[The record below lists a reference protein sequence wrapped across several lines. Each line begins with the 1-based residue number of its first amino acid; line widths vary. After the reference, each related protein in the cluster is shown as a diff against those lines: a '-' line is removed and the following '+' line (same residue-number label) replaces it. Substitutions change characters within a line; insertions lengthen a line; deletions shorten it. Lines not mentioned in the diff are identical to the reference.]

1 MKNNKKFIVAID
13 QGTTS
18 SRAILFNSQG
28 KSLFKSQLEFK
39 QYFPKNGWVEHN
51 PEEIWNKTKKVLMD
65 TINKSKR
72 FKGDI
77 LTIGITNQ
85 RETTIL
91 WDRVSGKPVYN
102 AIVWQD
108 RRTADFCKKYRSNKR
123 EHLINKKTGLL
134 IDPYFSGT
142 KIKWIIENVPKVKIL
157 LKKKRL
163 LFGTIDTFLLW
174 RLTKGKTHAT
184 DATNASRTMLYNINT
199 NKWDNQILKSLK
211 IPSHILPLIKN
222 SSDDFGRTH
231 KSITGKSYPIT
242 GVVGD
247 QQAAAIGQCCFEKGS
262 VKSTY
267 GTGAFVLM
275 NTGYKKI
282 YSKNRLLTTVCYRLN
297 GKSTYALEG
306 SIFIAGAGVQWAR
319 DKMKLIKKASETE
332 KVTKSLKSNSGVY
345 LVPAFVG
352 LGAPYW
358 DSKARGVLSGITR
371 NTGPKE
377 IIRAIIES
385 TAYQSHDLFE
395 AMKKDGLKPKII
407 KVDGGMVKNNWFS
420 QFLSD
425 VLNIKVHRSQID
437 ETTALGAAFMA
448 GLQIGVFKS
457 LSDISKRWK
466 LNRKFIPKIKNSERL
481 NLLKGW
487 SSSYE
492 KNLSSIKIY
501 IPYPPG
507 III

>member
-1 MKNNKKFIVAID
+1 MKTKKKFIVAID

-18 SRAILFNSQG
+18 SRAILFSTKG

-39 QYFPKNGWVEHN
+39 QHFPKNGWVEHN
-51 PEEIWNKTKKVLMD
+51 PEEIWNKTKKVLVD
-65 TINKSKR
+65 VIKKSK
-72 FKGDI
+72 KLNGDI
-77 LTIGITNQ
+77 LTVGITNQ

-91 WDRVSGKPVYN
+91 WDKVSGKPVYN

-108 RRTADFCKKYRSNKR
+108 RRTEDFCKKFRTNKR
-123 EHLINKKTGLL
+123 EHLINRKTGLL

-142 KIKWIIENVPKVKIL
+142 KIKWIIQNIPKAKKL
-157 LKKKRL
+157 LKRKQL

-174 RLTKGKTHAT
+174 RLTKGKIHAT

-211 IPSHILPLIKN
+211 IPTHILPVIKN
-222 SSDDFGRTH
+222 SSDNFGRTH

-247 QQAAAIGQCCFEKGS
+247 QQAATIGQCCFEKGS

-267 GTGAFVLM
+267 GTGAFILM
-275 NTGYKKI
+275 NTGTKKI

-297 GKSTYALEG
+297 DKSTYALEG

-319 DKMKLIKKASETE
+319 DKMKLIKKAKDTE
-332 KVTKSLKSNSGVY
+332 KVIKSLKSNNGVY

-358 DSKARGVLSGITR
+358 DSKARGVLSGLTR

-425 VLNIKVHRSQID
+425 ILNIKIYRSKID

-457 LSDISKRWK
+457 LSDISKKWK
-466 LNRKFIPKIKNSERL
+466 LSRKFSPKIKNFERL

-487 SSSYE
+487 SQAMRRT
-492 KNLSSIKIY
+492 LIQ
-501 IPYPPG
+501 
-507 III
+507 

>member
-1 MKNNKKFIVAID
+1 MKNKKKFIIAID

-18 SRAILFNSQG
+18 SRAILFNTQG

-39 QYFPKNGWVEHN
+39 QHFPKDGWVEHN

-65 TINKSKR
+65 TINRSKR
-72 FKGDI
+72 FKGDV
-77 LTIGITNQ
+77 LAIGITNQ

-91 WDRVSGKPVYN
+91 WDSVSGKPVYN

-108 RRTADFCKKYRSNKR
+108 RRTTDFCKKYKTNKR
-123 EHLINKKTGLL
+123 ERLINTKTGLL

-142 KIKWIIENVPKVKIL
+142 KIKWIIENVPKAKKL
-157 LKKKRL
+157 LKKKQL

-199 NKWDNQILKSLK
+199 NQWDNQILKSLK
-211 IPSHILPLIKN
+211 IPSHILPIIKN
-222 SSDDFGRTH
+222 SSDDFGYTH

-247 QQAAAIGQCCFEKGS
+247 QQAATIGQCCFEKGS
-262 VKSTY
+262 VKGTY

-319 DKMKLIKKASETE
+319 DKMKLIKKANETE

-358 DSKARGVLSGITR
+358 DSKARGVLSGLTR
-371 NTGPKE
+371 NTKPKE
-377 IIRAIIES
+377 IIRAIIEA
-385 TAYQSHDLFE
+385 TAYQSHDLFN

-407 KVDGGMVKNNWFS
+407 KVDGGMVKNNWFL

-425 VLNIKVHRSQID
+425 VINIKVYRSQIE

-448 GLQIGVFKS
+448 GLQLGVFKS
-457 LSDISKRWK
+457 LNDISKKWK
-466 LNRKFIPKIKNSERL
+466 LNRKFISKMKNSERL

-487 SSSYE
+487 SQAIRRT
-492 KNLSSIKIY
+492 LIQ
-501 IPYPPG
+501 
-507 III
+507 

>member
-1 MKNNKKFIVAID
+1 MAID

-18 SRAILFNSQG
+18 CRAILFNTQG
-28 KSLFKSQLEFK
+28 KSIFKSQLEFR
-39 QYFPKNGWVEHN
+39 QHFPKNGWVEHN
-51 PEEIWNKTKKVLMD
+51 PEEIWNKTKKVLMEV
-65 TINKSKR
+65 INKSKR
-72 FKGDI
+72 LKGDI

-91 WDRVSGKPVYN
+91 WDRISGKPVYN

-108 RRTADFCKKYRSNKR
+108 RRTADFCRKYRAKKNER
-123 EHLINKKTGLL
+123 LINRKTGLL

-142 KIKWIIENVPKVKIL
+142 KIKWIIESVPKVKKL
-157 LKKKRL
+157 LRKKQL

-174 RLTKGKTHAT
+174 RLTRGRTHAT

-199 NKWDNQILKSLK
+199 NQWDKQILKSLK

-222 SSDDFGRTH
+222 SSDNFGKTH
-231 KSITGKSYPIT
+231 RSITGKSYPIT

-247 QQAAAIGQCCFEKGS
+247 QQAAIIGQCCFEKGS

-267 GTGAFVLM
+267 GTGAFVIM
-275 NTGYKKI
+275 NTGPKKI

-297 GKSTYALEG
+297 DKSTYALEG

-319 DKMKLIKKASETE
+319 DKMKLIKKAKDTE
-332 KVTKSLKSNSGVY
+332 KVIKSLKSNNGVY

-358 DSKARGVLSGITR
+358 DSKARGVLSGLTR

-425 VLNIKVHRSQID
+425 VLNIKIYRSQIE

-448 GLQIGVFKS
+448 GLQIGVFKT
-457 LSDISKRWK
+457 LNDISKRWK
-466 LNRKFIPKIKNSERL
+466 SNRKFIPKMKSSERL
-481 NLLKGW
+481 NLLKG
-487 SSSYE
+487 
-492 KNLSSIKIY
+492 LSQAIRRTLIQ
-501 IPYPPG
+501 
-507 III
+507 

>member
-1 MKNNKKFIVAID
+1 LKNKKKFIVAID

-18 SRAILFNSQG
+18 SRAILFNIQG

-72 FKGDI
+72 LKGDI

-91 WDRVSGKPVYN
+91 WDCVSGKPVYN

-108 RRTADFCKKYRSNKR
+108 RRTTDFCKKYRSNKR
-123 EHLINKKTGLL
+123 ERLINKKTGLL

-157 LKKKRL
+157 LRKKRL

-184 DATNASRTMLYNINT
+184 DVTNASRTMLYNINT

-211 IPSHILPLIKN
+211 IPFHILPLIKN
-222 SSDDFGRTH
+222 SSDDFGWTH

-262 VKSTY
+262 VKATY

-319 DKMKLIKKASETE
+319 DKMKLIKKAKETE
-332 KVTKSLKSNSGVY
+332 KVVKSLKSNSGVY

-352 LGAPYW
+352 LGAPHW
-358 DSKARGVLSGITR
+358 DSKARGVLSGLTR

-377 IIRAIIES
+377 IIRAIIEA
-385 TAYQSHDLFE
+385 TAYQSHDLFN

-425 VLNIKVHRSQID
+425 VINIKVYRSQIE

-448 GLQIGVFKS
+448 GLQLGVFKS
-457 LSDISKRWK
+457 LNDISKKWK
-466 LNRKFIPKIKNSERL
+466 LNRKFISKMKSSERL

-487 SSSYE
+487 SQAIRRT
-492 KNLSSIKIY
+492 LIQ
-501 IPYPPG
+501 
-507 III
+507 